1 METLSLITI
10 VLMLATIVLLY
21 LRTAN
26 KGENMPLIDLRA
38 RLEQLDKNLM
48 RVDNQINE
56 NLKVNREE
64 LSRSLS
70 EFSRSFNENLKAI
83 NQLQLEQ
90 LRLMQEQQTLALQT
104 LARTNEEKLA
114 QLSEKTV
121 QASKENREE
130 LGKNFDRI
138 GETLKERL
146 NELMQKQFEQSQ
158 SGEQKI
164 QTLQQRTDEKLSLLA
179 EQLNRNAQEGRDSM
193 AKVLRDFQD
202 QFTANVKEFNEL
214 QRQKFADLE
223 RKQSELIV
231 NTEQKLEKMR
241 EMVDE
246 KLQKTLETRLGQSFE
261 LVSKQLESVQKG
273 LGEMQTL
280 AQDVGGL
287 KRVLSNVKTKGIVG
301 EYQLS
306 AILEQILAPEQYE
319 ANVKTKRSSSDVVEF
334 AIRLPGRDN
343 NNQPVY
349 LPIDAKFPLEDFSRL
364 QAAYEE
370 SNPQAV
376 EESTKALLSAIRK
389 FAADI
394 SNKYLDPP
402 FTTDFAIM
410 FLPIEGLY
418 AEVVR
423 NTSLMSELQ
432 GKYRV
437 IVTGPTTLAAILNSL
452 QMGFKTLAIQ
462 QRSSEV
468 WKVLGQVKT
477 EFATFGEILDK
488 AKKKIEGAGDDLD
501 KLVGVRTRAI
511 QRKLK
516 SVEELPVPEAGLLA
530 TTEDAD
536 ED

>member
-1 METLSLITI
+1 MEPIALITLILLIAAI
-10 VLMLATIVLLY
+10 VLIFV
-21 LRTAN
+21 RTGKGDSVKLSQLEN
-26 KGENMPLIDLRA
+26 KVDLIDKYLQRI
-38 RLEQLDKNLM
+38 ES
-48 RVDNQINE
+48 QINE
-56 NLKVNREE
+56 NLRMNREE
-64 LSRSLS
+64 LSRSLND
-70 EFSRSFNENLKAI
+70 FSRSFNENLRGI
-83 NQLQLEQ
+83 NQNQLDQ
-90 LRLMQEQQTLALQT
+90 LRVIQEQQTQAIQV
-104 LARTNEEKLA
+104 LARTNEEKLDQLA
-114 QLSEKTV
+114 QRTS
-121 QASKENREE
+121 QGAKENREE
-130 LGKNFDRI
+130 LSRNFDRI
-138 GETLKERL
+138 GEVLRQQLSEIT
-146 NELMQKQFEQSQ
+146 QKQHDQAQ
-158 SGEQKI
+158 AGERR
-164 QTLQQRTDEKLSLLA
+164 LEAMQQRTDEKLLQLA
-179 EQLNRNAQEGRDSM
+179 DQLNRNAQEGRDSM
-193 AKVLRDFQD
+193 ARVLRDFQE
-202 QFTANVKEFNEL
+202 QFTANVKDFNDL

-223 RKQSELIV
+223 RKQAELIQS
-231 NTEQKLEKMR
+231 TELKLEKMR
-241 EMVDE
+241 ETVDE

-261 LVSKQLESVQKG
+261 LVSRQLESVQKG

-319 ANVKTKRSSSDVVEF
+319 ANVKTKRSSSDHVEF

-343 NNQPVY
+343 SNEPVY
-349 LPIDAKFPLEDFSRL
+349 LPIDAKFPLEDFGRL

-370 SNPQAV
+370 ANPLKA
-376 EESTKALLSAIRK
+376 EESSKALVASIRK

-394 SNKYLDPP
+394 SSKYLDPP

-423 NTSLMSELQ
+423 NPSLMSELQ

-468 WKVLGQVKT
+468 WKILGQVKT
-477 EFATFGEILDK
+477 EFEQFGEILDK
-488 AKKKIEGAGDDLD
+488 AKKKIEGAGDDIE
-501 KLVGVRTRAI
+501 KLVGTRTRAI

-516 SVEELPVPEAGLLA
+516 NIDALPLPETGLL
-530 TTEDAD
+530 TAD
-536 ED
+536 EVNDEE